1 VDTAILAR
9 HGESEFSVRGALN
22 GDAGVP
28 GALTA
33 AGREQARRLGEQLA
47 GTALDLCITSALQ
60 RTRETA
66 DDALGDRSVPR
77 LVLPELNDPRY
88 GRFEGALLSDY
99 RAWAWNE
106 PSSAVPGPGGES
118 RLALVERYAGAYRA
132 VLARPEETILVVGH
146 SLPTA
151 YALAAREGRPPAPRV
166 PLVEYAEPLPF
177 TAEELDRAAA
187 VLEAWVAAPT
197 W

>member
-1 VDTAILAR
+1 VDSAILAR

-22 GDAGVP
+22 GDASVP
-28 GALTA
+28 GGLTA
-33 AGREQARRLGEQLA
+33 AGRDQARRLGERLD

-66 DDALGDRSVPR
+66 DDALGDRAVPR

-88 GRFEGALLSDY
+88 GRFEGALLADY
-99 RAWAWNE
+99 RAWAWDE
-106 PSSAVPGPGGES
+106 PSSALPGPDGES

-132 VLARPEETILVVGH
+132 VLARPERELLVVGH
-146 SLPTA
+146 SLPIA
-151 YALAAREGRPPAPRV
+151 YAIAARDGSPPAARM
-166 PLVEYAEPLPF
+166 PLVAYAEPHPF
-177 TAEELDRAAA
+177 TAEELERVVA
-187 VLEAWVAAPT
+187 VLEAWAAAPT

>member
-1 VDTAILAR
+1 MDSAILAR

-22 GDAGVP
+22 GDASVP
-28 GALTA
+28 GGLTA
-33 AGREQARRLGEQLA
+33 AGREQARRLGERLA

-66 DDALGDRSVPR
+66 DEALRGREVPR
-77 LVLPELNDPRY
+77 VVLAELNDPRY
-88 GRFEGALLSDY
+88 GRFEGALLADY

-106 PSSAVPGPGGES
+106 PSTAVPGPGGES

-132 VLARPEETILVVGH
+132 VLARPERTILVVGH
-146 SLPTA
+146 SLPIA
-151 YALAAREGRPPAPRV
+151 YALAARDGRPPAPRA
-166 PLVEYAEPLPF
+166 PLVEYAEPNPF
-177 TAEELDRAAA
+177 AAEELDRVAS